1 MEKASVSVKIYNS
14 TYALTTSASEEQVL
28 KIAAEVDRRMQELA
42 ENKKLLQTDKIAI
55 WTALD
60 LAADRLEL
68 QNKCAA
74 LEQELQE
81 KGIALE
87 QEMQQKCLAAEQK
100 MQEKYAA
107 LEQKMQ
113 QERMAAEQE
122 LQKKYAVL
130 EQEMQQKNA
139 ALAEKLQRL
148 QARYDRLQ
156 AEVRER

>member
-42 ENKKLLQTDKIAI
+42 ESKKLLQTDKIAI

-68 QNKCAA
+68 QEKCVA
-74 LEQELQE
+74 L
-81 KGIALE
+81 K
-87 QEMQQKCLAAEQK
+87 QEMQQQAVAAEQK

-107 LEQKMQ
+107 LE
-113 QERMAAEQE
+113 
-122 LQKKYAVL
+122 L
-130 EQEMQQKNA
+130 EMQQRNA
-139 ALAEKLQRL
+139 VLAEELQSL
-148 QARYDRLQ
+148 QARYDRLL
-156 AEVRER
+156 AAVRER

>member
-42 ENKKLLQTDKIAI
+42 ESKKLLQTDKIAI

-68 QNKCAA
+68 QEKCVAM
-74 LEQELQE
+74 EQELQ
-81 KGIALE
+81 
-87 QEMQQKCLAAEQK
+87 QKCAAAEQK

-107 LEQKMQ
+107 LEQ
-113 QERMAAEQE
+113 
-122 LQKKYAVL
+122 
-130 EQEMQQKNA
+130 EMQQRNA
-139 ALAEKLQRL
+139 VLAEELQSL
-148 QARYDRLQ
+148 QARYDRLL
-156 AEVRER
+156 AAVRER

>member
-42 ENKKLLQTDKIAI
+42 ESKKLLQTDKIAI

-68 QNKCAA
+68 QEKCV
-74 LEQELQE
+74 
-81 KGIALE
+81 ALE
-87 QEMQQKCLAAEQK
+87 QEMQQQSVAAEQK

-107 LEQKMQ
+107 M
-113 QERMAAEQE
+113 
-122 LQKKYAVL
+122 
-130 EQEMQQKNA
+130 EQEMQQRNA
-139 ALAEKLQRL
+139 VLAEELQSL
-148 QARYDRLQ
+148 QARYDRLL
-156 AEVRER
+156 AAVRER

>member
-42 ENKKLLQTDKIAI
+42 ESKKLLQTDKIAI

-68 QNKCAA
+68 QEKCVA
-74 LEQELQE
+74 L
-81 KGIALE
+81 K
-87 QEMQQKCLAAEQK
+87 QEMQQQSVAAEQK

-113 QERMAAEQE
+113 QRNAVLAEE
-122 LQKKYAVL
+122 LQS
-130 EQEMQQKNA
+130 
-139 ALAEKLQRL
+139 L
-148 QARYDRLQ
+148 QARYDRLL
-156 AEVRER
+156 AAVRER

>member
-42 ENKKLLQTDKIAI
+42 ESKKLLQTDKIAI

-68 QNKCAA
+68 QEKCVA
-74 LEQELQE
+74 LQ
-81 KGIALE
+81 
-87 QEMQQKCLAAEQK
+87 QEMQQQSVAAEQK

-107 LEQKMQ
+107 LEQ
-113 QERMAAEQE
+113 
-122 LQKKYAVL
+122 
-130 EQEMQQKNA
+130 EMQQRNA
-139 ALAEKLQRL
+139 VLAEELQSL
-148 QARYDRLQ
+148 QARYDRLL
-156 AEVRER
+156 AAVRER